1 MSIDIRVIAPDGTTW
16 DTNAEE
22 IILPSST
29 GQLGILSN
37 HAPLLTA
44 IDIGVMRVRIGKN
57 WTPVIL
63 MGGFAEIEDNKLTIV
78 VNGIEETS
86 NLDLDQAKTNLE
98 TAIEKLNLAESNK
111 EKLELSQN
119 VRKARAR
126 VQALTTATLN

>member
-1 MSIDIRVIAPDGTTW
+1 MSIDICVIAPDGTTW
-16 DTNAEE
+16 DATAEE

-29 GQLGILSN
+29 GQLGILSG

-57 WTPVIL
+57 WTPIIL

-86 NLDLDQAKTNLE
+86 QLNLDQAKANLE
-98 TAIEKLNLAESNK
+98 KALELLEQAESNK
-111 EKLELSQN
+111 QKIELTQN

-126 VQALTTATLN
+126 VQALTATLNS

>member
-16 DTNAEE
+16 DANAEE

-29 GQLGILSN
+29 GQLGILSG

-86 NLDLDQAKTNLE
+86 QLNLEQAKANLEKSLEQLDQAQ
-98 TAIEKLNLAESNK
+98 SNK
-111 EKLELSQN
+111 QKIELTQN

-126 VQALTTATLN
+126 VQALTATLNT

>member
-16 DTNAEE
+16 DANAEE

-78 VNGIEETS
+78 VNGIEETTAI
-86 NLDLDQAKTNLE
+86 DLDQAKENLDLALE
-98 TAIEKLNLAESNK
+98 NLDLAESNK
-111 EKLELSQN
+111 EKIELLQN

>member
-86 NLDLDQAKTNLE
+86 DLDLDQAKTNLE
-98 TAIEKLNLAESNK
+98 AAIEKLNLAESNK